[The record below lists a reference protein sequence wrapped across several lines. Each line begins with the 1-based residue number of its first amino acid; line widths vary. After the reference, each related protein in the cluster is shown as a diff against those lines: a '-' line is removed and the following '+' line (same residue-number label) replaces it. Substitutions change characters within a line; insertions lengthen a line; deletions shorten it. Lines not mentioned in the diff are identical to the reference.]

1 MTQIFP
7 HEQTFCRKIRNS
19 LTLFFSLTVEFTYF
33 YNNKIFSDYNFY
45 HLDDSRLCLFSEI
58 FLHTKSRIPLTV
70 PAFFPFAAQSS
81 RLRDFVITF
90 VPSCESLNSFLYR
103 NGRSIVDRLLQFL
116 YLAKFLIS
124 PGCKGKDFLRLSS
137 SSFRQAIKSF
147 NSTGL

>member
-1 MTQIFP
+1 MNLKSYRNDTNFP
-7 HEQTFCRKIRNS
+7 SRANILSKNKEFFNII
-19 LTLFFSLTVEFTYF
+19 FSLTVEFTYF

-116 YLAKFLIS
+116 YT
-124 PGCKGKDFLRLSS
+124 R
-137 SSFRQAIKSF
+137 KSF
-147 NSTGL
+147 